1 MFSPFLPVDIRD
13 RRALFW
19 RLQVF
24 GWGFMIFMTA
34 MIARVGDIGGWDA
47 FVVGVFRALL
57 GLAVTSLLLR
67 PLLQQSRRRQLPLP
81 VAIGVSLL
89 GCGVLAWGDRILTLW
104 MAQSMAVTENHFA
117 LQYITVSLVLRWLL
131 YAIWCG
137 LYLFIHYWLDSQE
150 AQLRL
155 ARMETEMRTAEL
167 HRLRAQVNP
176 HFLYNAFNSILAE
189 TDNPQAVASLTQG
202 VAEYLRFSLRQP
214 EGGQSLGEELNAL
227 DHYLRVEK
235 IRFEERLEFS
245 FTSDALAPRC
255 RVPGALVQPLV
266 ENAIKYGQRTSPR
279 PLQLSIETKV
289 KDQQLTIAVSNTGQ
303 WIEPDPAR
311 EGGIGL
317 ANLRQRLALLFG
329 ARAGIA
335 MAHDDGWVRVVLHL
349 PAEVGT

>member
-1 MFSPFLPVDIRD
+1 MFSPLVQLAIRD
-13 RRALFW
+13 RRVLFW
-19 RLQVF
+19 RLQVL
-24 GWGFMIFMTA
+24 GWGFMIIMTA
-34 MIARVGDIGGWDA
+34 MVARIGDIGGWDA
-47 FVVGVFRALL
+47 FVVGMYRTVL
-57 GLAVTSLLLR
+57 GFVLTSFLVR
-67 PLLQQSRRRQLPLP
+67 PLLRLSRRHHLSLP
-81 VAIGVSLL
+81 VAISLCL
-89 GCGVLAWGDRILTLW
+89 PGCGLLAWGDRLLTLRL
-104 MAQSMAVTENHFA
+104 AEALAVTENHFA
-117 LQYITVSLVLRWLL
+117 QQYIIVSLVLRWML
-131 YAIWCG
+131 YAFWCG

-150 AQLRL
+150 GQLRL
-155 ARMETEMRTAEL
+155 ARLETEMRTAEL
-167 HRLRAQVNP
+167 QRLRAQVNP

-289 KDQQLTIAVSNTGQ
+289 KDQQLTIVVANTGQ

-335 MAHDDGWVRVVLHL
+335 LAHDDGWVRVVLHL
-349 PAEVGT
+349 PAEVGV

>member
-1 MFSPFLPVDIRD
+1 MIFPSIQVDIRD
-13 RRALFW
+13 RRVLFW
-19 RLQVF
+19 RLQAL

-34 MIARVGDIGGWDA
+34 MVARVGDIGGWDA
-47 FVVGVFRALL
+47 FVVGIFRTIL
-57 GLAVTSLLLR
+57 GFTVSSFLLR
-67 PLLQQSRRRQLPLP
+67 PLLQLSRRRQLALP
-81 VAIGVSLL
+81 VAIGVFLL
-89 GCGVLAWGDRILTLW
+89 GCGLLAWGDRSLTLW
-104 MAQSMAVTENHFA
+104 LAQALDVTENHFA
-117 LQYITVSLVLRWLL
+117 RQYITVSLVLRWFL

-137 LYLFIHYWLDSQE
+137 LYFFIHYWLDSQE

-155 ARMETEMRTAEL
+155 ARMEAEMRTAEL
-167 HRLRAQVNP
+167 QRLRAQVNP

-189 TDNPQAVASLTQG
+189 MENPQAVASLTQG

-245 FTSDALAPRC
+245 FTTDGLAHKC
-255 RVPGALVQPLV
+255 QVPGALVQPLV

-279 PLQLSIETKV
+279 PLRLSIDTKV
-289 KDQQLTIAVSNTGQ
+289 EHQLLTIAVSNTGR

-311 EGGIGL
+311 GGGIGL

-329 ARAGIA
+329 TRAGIA
-335 MAHDDGWVRVVLHL
+335 MAHEEGWVRVILHL
-349 PAEVGT
+349 PAEVGA